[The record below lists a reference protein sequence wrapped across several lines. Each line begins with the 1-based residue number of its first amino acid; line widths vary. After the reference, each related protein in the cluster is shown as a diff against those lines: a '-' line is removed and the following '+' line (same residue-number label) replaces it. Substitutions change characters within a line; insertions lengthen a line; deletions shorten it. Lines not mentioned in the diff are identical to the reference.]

1 MPHDLDVANNATEN
15 IYAFFLEQKGKT
27 HLVIF

>member
-15 IYAFFLEQKGKT
+15 IYTFFLEQKGKT